1 MRVRA
6 GGVLGKM
13 CGGGGW
19 GTLLGARNPQLINC
33 STGVTGMALC
43 HFPFS
48 FNFGF

>member
-13 CGGGGW
+13 WGGGW
-19 GTLLGARNPQLINC
+19 DTLLVARNPQPINC
-33 STGVTGMALC
+33 STGVTGMTLC